1 MQGIDISDVKCYAKI
16 VCTWIS
22 TSKWSFNIFYA
33 MYEVKYYIVNDIYF
47 KSTTVNILLME
58 HIESN

>member
-1 MQGIDISDVKCYAKI
+1 M
-16 VCTWIS
+16 
-22 TSKWSFNIFYA
+22 N
-33 MYEVKYYIVNDIYF
+33 EVKYYIVNDIYF